1 MQFREASAPP
11 PSHSAIGRSGL
22 EGYDGREN
30 GGVVMKRTNQE
41 PFPQVLSVLREENS
55 EEQKKLF

>member
-30 GGVVMKRTNQE
+30 TGVVMKRTNKE
-41 PFPQVLSVLREENS
+41 PLPTSVICAEGGEL
-55 EEQKKLF
+55 